1 MPTLS
6 HHQSDESIKMLL
18 IGDSGSGKSGALAAL
33 AAVGYKLRI
42 IDLDNGLDILYSTLS
57 KFAPKALE
65 NVVFE
70 TITNKVKSVNG
81 RIVAQGNPDAWNK
94 AMNLLTH
101 WKVGTA
107 GQEAKPAMPVAGTTI
122 VTPAKA
128 AVPASADYYDLGPI
142 SSWGR
147 DTVLVIDSGTFLAQM
162 AMDSVLFLNG
172 RFGGKIEI
180 QDYMEAMRLIEG
192 LLTLLYSPEIKCNV
206 IFTSHIAYLG
216 DEGFIKG
223 FPATIGQKLS
233 PKVGRYFNN
242 CLQVATKGSG
252 AQMKKV
258 IKTVSQANIELK
270 SSNPYSLPAEIEFSG
285 ITGGLATVFQTILG
299 DPPSKWAA
307 PSPSTTVSASA
318 KA

>member
-6 HHQSDESIKMLL
+6 EHQSDDSIKMLL
-18 IGDSGSGKSGALAAL
+18 IGDSGSGKSGALASL

-42 IDLDNGLDILYSTLS
+42 IDVDNGLDILYSTL
-57 KFAPKALE
+57 KQFAPAAMQ
-65 NVVFE
+65 NVVYE
-70 TITNKVKSVNG
+70 TITNKVKGVNG
-81 RIVAQGNPDAWNK
+81 KIMAAGNPDAWNK

-101 WKVGTA
+101 WKVGTPA
-107 GQEAKPAMPVAGTTI
+107 QEAKPAVGPV
-122 VTPAKA
+122 PAKP
-128 AVPASADYYDLGPI
+128 AVPASKDFYDLGKI
-142 SSWGR
+142 DSWGK
-147 DTVLVIDSGTFLAQM
+147 DVVLVIDSGTFLAQM

-172 RFGGKIEI
+172 RFGGKVEI

-192 LLTLLYSPEIKCNV
+192 LLTLLYSPEVKCNV

-242 CLQVATKGSG
+242 CLMCATKGSG
-252 AQMKKV
+252 ATAKKV
-258 IKTVSQANIELK
+258 IRTVSQANIELK
-270 SSNPYSLPAEIEFSG
+270 SSNPYNLPAEIEFSG

-299 DPPSKWAA
+299 DPPCKWPAA
-307 PSPSTTVSASA
+307 TPATTP

>member
-1 MPTLS
+1 MPQLS
-6 HHQSDESIKMLL
+6 EHQSDDSIKMLL
-18 IGDSGSGKSGALAAL
+18 IGDSGSGKSGALASL

-42 IDLDNGLDILYSTLS
+42 IDVDNGLDILYSTLK
-57 KFAPKALE
+57 KFAPAALQ
-65 NVVFE
+65 NVVYE
-70 TITNKVKSVNG
+70 TITNKVKGVNG
-81 RIVAQGNPDAWNK
+81 RIVARGNPDAWNK

-107 GQEAKPAMPVAGTTI
+107 GSPATPAANGL
-122 VTPAKA
+122 PAKA
-128 AVPASADYYDLGPI
+128 AVPPSEGFYDLGKLDT
-142 SSWGR
+142 WGK
-147 DTVLVIDSGTFLAQM
+147 DCVLVIDSGTFLAQM

-172 RFGGKIEI
+172 RYGGKVEI

-270 SSNPYSLPAEIEFSG
+270 NSNPYSLPPEIEFSG

-299 DPPSKWAA
+299 EPPNKWPA
-307 PSPSTTVSASA
+307 PSPSSTTPASA
-318 KA
+318 KV